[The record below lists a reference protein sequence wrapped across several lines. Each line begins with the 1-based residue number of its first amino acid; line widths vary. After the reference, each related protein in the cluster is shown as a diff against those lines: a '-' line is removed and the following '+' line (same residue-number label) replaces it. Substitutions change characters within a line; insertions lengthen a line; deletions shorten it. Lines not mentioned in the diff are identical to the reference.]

1 MLAPTISADGIAWA
15 SNVAVHDGV
24 LQPQQRRA
32 VQLFL
37 RNCGWR
43 FGWKSS
49 AKRDMFAFWHAHFAG
64 HLKSR
69 QQTKYD
75 CASELAKN
83 APLLFAF
90 WHTLAGTI
98 FKGHTLY
105 RCYANAH
112 AYGSDGTLH
121 TDSKSPHSYTAV
133 YYPHE
138 KWEPSWG
145 GETVIFNAAKDD
157 IERSVYP
164 RGNRLVIFPG
174 KSWHV
179 ARGVAR
185 ICPELRITLM
195 FKSFDCPIEQVE
207 QADDDDD

>member
-1 MLAPTISADGIAWA
+1 MLAPGPLQEYRGVRDITVIDD
-15 SNVAVHDGV
+15 VLLPHQRKAV
-24 LQPQQRRA
+24 LM
-32 VQLFL
+32 FL

-43 FGWKSS
+43 FGWKSNG
-49 AKRDMFAFWHAHFAG
+49 KRDAFAFWHVHFAG
-64 HLKSR
+64 HKKSQ

-90 WHTLAGTI
+90 WQQLAGTV
-98 FKGHTLY
+98 FQGHTLY

-138 KWEPSWG
+138 VWDPSWA
-145 GETVIFNAAKDD
+145 GETVIFTKDRPD
-157 IERSVYP
+157 IERSIYP
-164 RGNRLVIFPG
+164 RGNRMAIFRGDSP
-174 KSWHV
+174 HV

-195 FKSFDCPIEQVE
+195 YKTMDRPLNETDIG
-207 QADDDDD
+207 DDDE